1 MKYNYQQYIEGLLFE
16 LEYSGF
22 DLRYLGFDNE
32 LVLREISEVYKKA
45 KKYEKLEAVIN
56 ERSINE
62 SENERSVNEKNRNVA
77 IATIT
82 MHKLI
87 EDVRSMYGVNILLPK
102 NDVYSQ
108 IINETNEV
116 ILYLAECEEQTP
128 RTHRIYEM
136 KDKISTMV
144 RVERNYYNVTDVVLH
159 VRDDMSELPDGDVY
173 FNIKGEYARRRKS

>member
-62 SENERSVNEKNRNVA
+62 S
-77 IATIT
+77 
-82 MHKLI
+82 
-87 EDVRSMYGVNILLPK
+87 
-102 NDVYSQ
+102 
-108 IINETNEV
+108 
-116 ILYLAECEEQTP
+116 
-128 RTHRIYEM
+128 
-136 KDKISTMV
+136 
-144 RVERNYYNVTDVVLH
+144 
-159 VRDDMSELPDGDVY
+159 
-173 FNIKGEYARRRKS
+173 

>member
-1 MKYNYQQYIEGLLFE
+1 
-16 LEYSGF
+16 
-22 DLRYLGFDNE
+22 
-32 LVLREISEVYKKA
+32 
-45 KKYEKLEAVIN
+45 AVIN

-87 EDVRSMYGVNILLPK
+87 EDVRSMYGVNIYLPK
-102 NDVYSQ
+102 NEKYSQ

-116 ILYLAECEEQTP
+116 ILYLAECEEQMP

-136 KDKISTMV
+136 QEKISTMV
-144 RVERNYYNVTDVVLH
+144 RDERNDLSNYNNTDVDLQ
-159 VRDDMSELPDGDVY
+159 VRDEMSEVQNGDVY
-173 FNIKGEYARRRKS
+173 FNIKRKYARRSKS

>member
-1 MKYNYQQYIEGLLFE
+1 M
-16 LEYSGF
+16 
-22 DLRYLGFDNE
+22 RYLGFDNT
-32 LVLREISEVYKKA
+32 LVLREISEVYEKA
-45 KKYEKLEAVIN
+45 KKYEELEAVIN

-87 EDVRSMYGVNILLPK
+87 EDVRSMYGVNIYLPK
-102 NDVYSQ
+102 NEKYSQ

-116 ILYLAECEEQTP
+116 ILYLAECEEQMP

-136 KDKISTMV
+136 QEKISTMV
-144 RVERNYYNVTDVVLH
+144 RVERNYWSDYNVTDVVLH